1 VLQHGLLHTNQQEAN
16 KSTEHKIVGGLSPSY
31 ATLPRMTK
39 FTISSGTK
47 TAFRIP
53 AKPAQPEKQDIERIG
68 VSAEVASEML
78 GVGTRTMW
86 NLAKEQKVRTVR
98 IGTRVVFSV
107 QSLREFIDGK
117 PEPADKPDVA
127 CVAEGKESK

>member
-1 VLQHGLLHTNQQEAN
+1 
-16 KSTEHKIVGGLSPSY
+16 
-31 ATLPRMTK
+31 MTK
-39 FTISSGTK
+39 FSIPTGTK

-86 NLAKEQKVRTVR
+86 NLAKEQKVRTIR

-117 PEPADKPDVA
+117 PAIADKPDVA